1 VKFCC
6 IYETEWVI
14 ISHPNNYPGSKVWRG
29 FLYSAAEVDNNHQNS
44 NGSRIDKLIRLG
56 EAERLMREIMSPVP
70 SRPTLISYIK
80 KGVLKGRRIFNNY
93 YLYES
98 SLREFIEE
106 NKENL

>member
-1 VKFCC
+1 MKQNGLSYLIPTTTPEAKFG
-6 IYETEWVI
+6 ED
-14 ISHPNNYPGSKVWRG
+14 
-29 FLYSAAEVDNNHQNS
+29 FYSAAEVDNNHQNS